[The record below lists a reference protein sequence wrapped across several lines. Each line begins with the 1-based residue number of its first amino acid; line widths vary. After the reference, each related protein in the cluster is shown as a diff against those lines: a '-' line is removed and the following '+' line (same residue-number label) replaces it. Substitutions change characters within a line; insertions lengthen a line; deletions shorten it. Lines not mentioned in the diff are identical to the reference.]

1 MARIAMVVT
10 NPCSPDP
17 RVLRHANWLVKDGH
31 EVTIHAYDR
40 QEQYPMSES
49 HEGVR
54 IMRYHLG
61 KSPYGG
67 MIKTGLGIRR
77 FNETVSRSLATNHPQ
92 VVYCHD
98 ADTLVTGCFLKKK
111 YKIPLIFDMHDLQ
124 HTWVRMA
131 SPKSV
136 LRKFLSMLMEKRMLR
151 RLKHVDS
158 IITSSG
164 KLSEESTYLG
174 FREYLSKNGS
184 SSTVIENRP
193 EVDSMSEK
201 TTAKNWCVGYLGR
214 VREIESFELLLEA
227 VLSLEESQRPSLRIA
242 GDGVAFE
249 SVSKLLFS
257 AKKKYNLDV
266 EISGSFDAGEF
277 AEMIQGIDVMFAL
290 YSPARGNILQGAL
303 PVKMFDAA
311 ANGVP
316 SVVNAG
322 CLMGEIAEKE
332 DIGRCVEWGNGTM
345 LAAELLKLRGKTVRL
360 DATSER
366 EKTRFLKALNPLLH
380 HSDERRADNNSS
392 H

>member
-61 KSPYGG
+61 KTPYGG
-67 MIKTGLGIRR
+67 MIKTALGIRR

-92 VVYCHD
+92 LVYCHD
-98 ADTLVTGCFLKKK
+98 ADTLATGCFLKKK
-111 YKIPLIFDMHDLQ
+111 YKIPLVFDMHDLQ

-131 SPKSV
+131 SPKSI

-174 FREYLSKNGS
+174 FREYLSKNGF

-193 EVDSMSEK
+193 DVKSMSEK
-201 TTAKNWCVGYLGR
+201 TTDEHWCVGYLGR
-214 VREIESFELLLEA
+214 VRETESFELLLEA
-227 VLSLEESQRPSLRIA
+227 VLSLEASQRPALRIA

-322 CLMGEIAEKE
+322 CLMGEVAENE

-345 LAAELLKLRGKTVRL
+345 LAAELLHLRDKTVRL

-366 EKTRFLKALNPLLH
+366 EKTRFLKGLSPLLH
-380 HSDERRADNNSS
+380 RSDERRADNNSS